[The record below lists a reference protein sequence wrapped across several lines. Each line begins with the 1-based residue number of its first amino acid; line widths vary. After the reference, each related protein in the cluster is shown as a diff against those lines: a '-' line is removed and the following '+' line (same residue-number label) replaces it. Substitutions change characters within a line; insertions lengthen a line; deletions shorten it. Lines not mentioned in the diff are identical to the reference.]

1 MVFMFVFCVV
11 GFWSIRDMHD
21 RKISDFFHFA
31 NPPARQDPPDPP
43 VPPKT
48 PKIGVFGTP
57 PKTPPPGGGRRRGA
71 TKYLSFARTPPHL
84 ISL

>member
-1 MVFMFVFCVV
+1 MYTNVVV
-11 GFWSIRDMHD
+11 GYWSRKSMHD
-21 RKISDFFHFA
+21 RKISVFFHFA

-48 PKIGVFGTP
+48 PKKGGFWTP